1 MYLKMGIALGMA
13 LMMAAPGIGPN
24 QSTVPDQ
31 GTASKQENTYWG
43 TEEEWFSKWGE
54 FENVIIVPAKS
65 TAEEMLEEVNGY
77 RRSAGLK
84 ELTLSEDLTKVAQT
98 KAEDMRDRQ
107 YFDHTSP
114 TYGSPFDMMKKFGI
128 GFRTAGENI
137 AMGQESVEEV
147 MVDWM
152 LSPGHRANILNGKYT
167 QLGVGY
173 CTDASGN
180 TYWVQMFIG

>member
-1 MYLKMGIALGMA
+1 MLYLKMGIALGMA
-13 LMMAAPGIGPN
+13 LMMAAPGM
-24 QSTVPDQ
+24 VPDQ
-31 GTASKQENTYWG
+31 GKASNRENTNWVTEDEWLAEWG
-43 TEEEWFSKWGE
+43 AG
-54 FENVIIVPAKS
+54 ENVIILPAKS
-65 TAEEMLEEVNGY
+65 IAEDMLDEVNAY
-77 RRSAGLK
+77 RRAAGLA

-167 QLGVGY
+167 KLGVGY